1 MTRGPLQRFLMMEG
15 ADLARALCKQVEVDL
30 RLVKGWQET
39 ATVCEAGLYFV
50 RGTFDGKT
58 RYAVVPHAASATLS
72 PAEMQRW
79 RDAID
84 AKRPAEMQHAA
95 EKRDTLMV
103 AVVERDGATSYFA
116 LDALKDTPVTLPQA
130 YFV

>member
-1 MTRGPLQRFLMMEG
+1 MEG
-15 ADLARALCKQVEVDL
+15 HEDLARALCKQVEVDL

-39 ATVCEAGLYFV
+39 ATVCEEGLYFV

-72 PAEMQRW
+72 PAQMQRW
-79 RDAID
+79 REAA
-84 AKRPAEMQHAA
+84 AKRGAV
-95 EKRDTLMV
+95 MV

-116 LDALKDTPVTLPQA
+116 LDALQETPVALPQA
-130 YFV
+130 YFA